1 MVSRGQGYGTAPYV
15 KNATTAE
22 KILQAPGFY
31 VLYTFAAP
39 GRIWAASVSIGAGT
53 TGGSGTSQLYAR
65 VYVTGAGGVGTLAIV
80 EACVAGTTA
89 QDSNDDA
96 NQYPGLLVPA
106 GAVVHLD
113 VNNNV
118 GLGGGVIRGSG
129 LVAVSV
135 P

>member
-15 KNATTAE
+15 KNAITAE

-31 VLYTFAAP
+31 VLYTFTAP
-39 GRIWAASVSIGAGT
+39 GRIWAAGISIGAGT
-53 TGGSGTSQLYAR
+53 TGGSGTSQIYAR
-65 VYVTGAGGVGTLAIV
+65 VYVTGAAAVGTLAIV

-89 QDSNDDA
+89 NDSNDDA
-96 NQYPGLLVPA
+96 SEYPGLLVPS
-106 GAVVHLD
+106 GAVIHLD

-118 GLGGGVIRGSG
+118 GLGGGVIRASAR
-129 LVAVSV
+129 VAVSV

>member
-1 MVSRGQGYGTAPYV
+1 MVSRGQTYGTAPYV
-15 KNATTAE
+15 KNAVTAE
-22 KILQAPGFY
+22 KILQSPGIY
-31 VLYTFAAP
+31 MLYTFNAP
-39 GRIWAASVSIGAGT
+39 GRIWAASCSLGIGV
-53 TGGSGTSQLYAR
+53 TGGSGTAQVYAR
-65 VYVTGAGGVGTLAIV
+65 VYVTGAAGVGTLAIV

-89 QDSNDDA
+89 NDSNDDA

-118 GLGGGVIRGSG
+118 GLSGGVIRASG
-129 LVAVSV
+129 LVGVSV